1 MCLGKHAGTTYAHLG
16 KHVSITAI
24 RLRTK
29 RGYMDRQTYT
39 QILSSRTGVICS
51 EYSDL
56 LRVILDDITKNSAD
70 IIFTQPDPSQEFM
83 EDALISA
90 ADARVESAFTAFVPG
105 DEIANE
111 VRCQI
116 RRSVNTWINNV
127 ITELV
132 NQNQGISYS

>member
-1 MCLGKHAGTTYAHLG
+1 
-16 KHVSITAI
+16 
-24 RLRTK
+24 
-29 RGYMDRQTYT
+29 MDRQTYT
-39 QILSSRTGVICS
+39 RILNSRTGVVCS
-51 EYSDL
+51 AYSDL

-90 ADARVESAFTAFVPG
+90 ADTRVESAFTAFVPG

-111 VRCQI
+111 VRRQI
-116 RRSVNTWINNV
+116 RRSVNIWINDV
-127 ITELV
+127 VTELV